1 MWAHPALRGK
11 RAGEVASQR
20 NVHTPP
26 DDVMTAA
33 LMPTALM
40 PRPLMPRSSMPA
52 TLKPATLMTD
62 ALMTLARGQ
71 ARVPFDSDLGES

>member
-1 MWAHPALRGK
+1 MAPT
-11 RAGEVASQR
+11 S
-20 NVHTPP
+20 PP

-33 LMPTALM
+33 LMPTASM
-40 PRPLMPRSSMPA
+40 PRPLM
-52 TLKPATLMTD
+52 PATLMTD